1 MLSACKNRINK
12 DKLSL
17 ARFQRAEAELTKLS
31 NPRPEPNSA
40 AIGAKSRNTLHSAAA
55 LNANN
60 THIKRRIDMY
70 SLLLA
75 IIYVAFISLG
85 LPDSLLGS
93 AWPIMYK
100 ELNVPVSYAGIIS
113 MIIAGCTIIS
123 SLLSDR
129 MTKKLGTGLV
139 TSLSVLTTAAALFGF
154 SISGSFYLLCLFAI
168 PYGLGAGGVD
178 AALNNY
184 VALHYS
190 SRHMSWL
197 HCFWGIG
204 TAISPYIMSFCLS
217 GGKGWN
223 SGYLSVAILQIALT
237 VILFISLPLWKKD
250 PSSSTTSSSKDASEK
265 RRFSGIFRIKGV
277 VFVLVTF
284 FGYCALEST
293 AGLWASSYLAEYK
306 GIDAETAAKFASLF
320 YLGITAGRFICGF
333 IADRLG
339 DRKLIRI
346 GIGIILSGA
355 ILTALP
361 ISYNSISLIGLVVTG
376 IGCAPIY
383 PSIIHATPSNF
394 GKENS
399 QAIIGIQMASAYVG
413 STLMPPL
420 FGILS
425 EKISLSIYP
434 FYLMIFAVLMLI
446 ASERLNSIVKARDN
460 L

>member
-1 MLSACKNRINK
+1 
-12 DKLSL
+12 
-17 ARFQRAEAELTKLS
+17 
-31 NPRPEPNSA
+31 
-40 AIGAKSRNTLHSAAA
+40 
-55 LNANN
+55 
-60 THIKRRIDMY
+60 MY

-85 LPDSLLGS
+85 LPDPLLGS
-93 AWPIMYK
+93 AWPIMYR

-190 SRHMSWL
+190 SRHMNWL

-223 SGYLSVAILQIALT
+223 SGYLFVAILQIALT

-250 PSSSTTSSSKDASEK
+250 SSSSTTSSSKDASEK
-265 RRFSGIFRIKGV
+265 RRFSDIFRIKGV
-277 VFVLVTF
+277 IFVLVTF

-361 ISYNSISLIGLVVTG
+361 ISHNSISLIGLVITG

-399 QAIIGIQMASAYVG
+399 QAVIGIQMASAYVG

-434 FYLMIFAVLMLI
+434 FYLIIFAALMLI
-446 ASERLNSIVKARDN
+446 ASERLNSIVKVRDN